1 MLGRA
6 YADGEIVVRQ
16 GDVGDCMFVIQE
28 GEVEVVNSDR
38 GRETRLTVLG
48 AGEFFGEMALV
59 DREVRSATVRALG
72 PARILTVDKRT
83 FLRRIQE
90 DPSLAFNVLKA
101 MSGRIRRLN
110 AQIVGAGVTGAEPQ
124 E

>member
-6 YADGEIVVRQ
+6 YSEGEIVVQQ

-28 GEVEVVNSDR
+28 GEVEVVRNEG
-38 GRETRLTVLG
+38 GRETRLTVLRPG
-48 AGEFFGEMALV
+48 DFFGEMALV
-59 DREVRSATVRALG
+59 DREVRSATVRAIG

-90 DPSLAFNVLKA
+90 DPSLALNVLKA

-110 AQIVGAGVTGAEPQ
+110 AQIGESRACALER
-124 E
+124 EE